1 MKLSADDKVRLA
13 SIGQTYIK
21 ALEHLSARNF
31 SFDAAIESMKMLRD
45 ALRIL
50 ININSRYMGIM
61 VNLASD
67 LNETSNINFIKR
79 LKLKYDIHAVQQL
92 LKDVYA
98 CIFPKDCKE
107 KMEKIFKDAPIKS
120 LNVKEDYKENSRQF
134 GVFGLFQSTRTHTLD
149 CSIKFANG
157 KSLSWHTLDAGPE
170 LEQAREVYNQNL
182 KELGHIEILHVEI
195 PRRTA
200 A

>member
-1 MKLSADDKVRLA
+1 MKLSADDKIRLA

-107 KMEKIFKDAPIKS
+107 KIEKIFKDAPIKS
-120 LNVKEDYKENSRQF
+120 LNVNEDHKRRNVMF
-134 GVFGLFQSTRTHTLD
+134 GFFQGYTHTLD
-149 CSIKFANG
+149 CSVKFANG